1 MPATAESPAPS
12 TSPTE
17 PTHYVVHPAASLFP
31 LMEGDAF
38 NELVESVRQ
47 HGIRQPVVIHDGVLV
62 DGRNRLR
69 AVEQL
74 KAEGIDVAVPTVA
87 LASLIDD
94 VTTVTDW
101 IYSTNKI
108 RRHMTP
114 DQLAIVAAEMM
125 PLIQAEATERKKAT
139 QFQKG
144 KSGNPE
150 GKKQAS
156 TKRSTPAKRDTKARD
171 AASTAGQVAAK
182 AGVSLRKA
190 KQACAI
196 TKGVQDGTVSE
207 DDARAV
213 RDGTKTLRAVAPKRK
228 KRDAAPKAVVPLTL
242 EEEVARAWERFMTKN
257 NFAIADRSE
266 VRRIVKRL
274 IAAEEKAIA

>member
-1 MPATAESPAPS
+1 
-12 TSPTE
+12 
-17 PTHYVVHPAASLFP
+17 
-31 LMEGDAF
+31 
-38 NELVESVRQ
+38 
-47 HGIRQPVVIHDGVLV
+47 VLV

-74 KAEGIDVAVPTVA
+74 KAEGIDVEVPTVA

-125 PLIQAEATERKKAT
+125 PLIQAEATERKKVT

-144 KSGNPE
+144 KSGNPS
-150 GKKQAS
+150 GKKQATKKTS
-156 TKRSTPAKRDTKARD
+156 SPARRDRRKSDKRST
-171 AASTAGQVAAK
+171 AGRVADM
-182 AGVSLRKA
+182 AGTSLHKG

-213 RDGTKTLRAVAPKRK
+213 RDGTKNLRDVAPKSK

-242 EEEVARAWERFMTKN
+242 EEEVARAWERFKTKN
-257 NFAIADRSE
+257 DFAIADWPE

-274 IAAEEKAIA
+274 ITAEEKAIA